1 MFKITLKIHLYY
13 VTIPSMI
20 NVNINNFKKLDIHK
34 LIMKNIIIFTMICP
48 RKKRKKKEIKKFLL
62 HP

>member
-20 NVNINNFKKLDIHK
+20 NVNINNLKKLDIHK
-34 LIMKNIIIFTMICP
+34 LIMKNIIILTMICP
-48 RKKRKKKEIKKFLL
+48 RKKRKKKKKR
-62 HP
+62 